1 MVGTSSFMMSVV
13 VTWLQHMTPW
23 KRARAGHGHV
33 VLALISRLLLPLAI
47 SLFIYS
53 TDWTVETY
61 LFFFFFLGLI
71 QYSAFLTARRCA
83 RSCACARV

>member
-1 MVGTSSFMMSVV
+1 MMSFV
-13 VTWLQHMTPW
+13 VTWLQHMTPL

-53 TDWTVETY
+53 TDWSVETY
-61 LFFFFFLGLI
+61 IFFF
-71 QYSAFLTARRCA
+71 
-83 RSCACARV
+83 